1 MLLGLALIY
10 YFYFAPNLKKPEWHW
25 ITPSTI
31 VGVALWPL
39 ASMALRTYL
48 HFLNGY
54 NATYG
59 SLGAEI
65 ILLISLY
72 LTEIATLIGGEVN
85 VVIEEALVQ
94 NRETEISGR

>member
-1 MLLGLALIY
+1 MA
-10 YFYFAPNLKKPEWHW
+10 FC
-25 ITPSTI
+25 PS
-31 VGVALWPL
+31 
-39 ASMALRTYL
+39 L
-48 HFLNGY
+48 HFLNSY

>member
-1 MLLGLALIY
+1 
-10 YFYFAPNLKKPEWHW
+10 
-25 ITPSTI
+25 
-31 VGVALWPL
+31 
-39 ASMALRTYL
+39 MALRTYL
-48 HFLNGY
+48 HFLNSY

-94 NRETEISGR
+94 NRETEISDHRLAKSRHPPHYRPAAKGNCS

>member
-1 MLLGLALIY
+1 
-10 YFYFAPNLKKPEWHW
+10 
-25 ITPSTI
+25 
-31 VGVALWPL
+31 
-39 ASMALRTYL
+39 MALRTYL
-48 HFLNGY
+48 HFLNSY

-65 ILLISLY
+65 ILLISFY

-94 NRETEISGR
+94 NRETEISGRWDNGR